1 MAIAEGTQFG
11 PYRLLEKIGAGGM
24 GEVYRVLD
32 TRLEREVALKLVS
45 DSYLVAELGSGS
57 PSPLHP
63 HDTPAQ
69 ATPHSGSHVSHERFL
84 REARSAATLNHPNVC
99 AIYDTGEQDGR
110 PYLVMELLRG
120 ETLKRYLA
128 KAGGNGLPAE
138 EVLAFAQQAAAAL
151 AAAHAKGIIHRDIKP
166 ANLFVVDALRGKHQI
181 KILDFGL
188 AKKQTGIASV
198 DARTYGIP
206 GSGSSDETAVGPGEA
221 TLELTSPGSAVG
233 TVSYMSPEQARGVP
247 LDARTD
253 LFSLGAVIYEM
264 ATGKTPFGGGST
276 AEVFAALLREDP
288 PPVST
293 ANPAMP
299 KQLDPIVAKLLA
311 KDVARRYASAEEL
324 QEDLEGLSAYPTPP
338 AKEAPSKGPKW
349 SPRWS
354 WIVAAAVLLLIVV
367 GFVWWKYGSGAA
379 PAPGGASG
387 SEPSPAGTKATKDSI
402 ILADFVNHTG
412 DPVFDTTL
420 NQALQIDLEQSP
432 VINIVSQQ
440 HLLQSVKYLGKPE
453 GTAVTPAIAREIGER
468 EGIKAIITGT
478 IANLGKQYVI
488 TLTAQNTATGD
499 EIVSEQA
506 QAPDKEHVL
515 DALGKAAATMRG
527 KLGED
532 LESIKK
538 LDTPFG
544 QATTSSLEAFRAYA
558 LGDKAHAK
566 AHDIPEAEGH
576 YLRATELD
584 PNFAMAYARLG
595 VVYINSGQVTKA
607 NKYFSKAYELSKNV
621 SERERLY
628 ITGHYYEV
636 VAGDIPKVIETLQEA
651 IQAYPGQIDNY
662 ININVAYQY
671 LGQYE
676 QGLVYAQKAVDLDP
690 QDSIAA
696 ENLLSDY
703 VALGRMAEAKKELER
718 TQALGLNS
726 STDDLVSYMV
736 TYFLLG
742 EPQQVQRVMAQ
753 VAGRP
758 DEFTATQALAASQQY
773 SGQYR
778 TAESTMRRA
787 VEQAARAKASDAQA
801 GFLLQGATALGLAG
815 LCESNEAA
823 VQQALSLDKSKQTQT
838 TAALAAAVCGNG
850 KLALP
855 LVLELSKKFPR
866 DTLIQDAYGPLSR
879 AFVALAAGHAQEA
892 VDAAEPAKSFDANLP
907 GSYLQ
912 GLAYL
917 QLHDPSHA
925 LTAFQSAVRANS
937 GTVQMGYA
945 PFRAQLQLGLARVYA
960 MGGDKPNAKKAYD
973 AFFSTWK
980 DADSDL
986 PMLVAAKKEYAAL

>member
-1 MAIAEGTQFG
+1 MIIEEGTQFG

-45 DSYLVAELGSGS
+45 DSYLIADLGSGS
-57 PSPLHP
+57 PSPLH
-63 HDTPAQ
+63 DTPAHP
-69 ATPHSGSHVSHERFL
+69 TPASGSHASHERFL

-128 KAGGNGLPAE
+128 KAGGHGLPAE
-138 EVLAFAQQAAAAL
+138 EVVAFAQQAAAAL

-188 AKKQTGIASV
+188 AKKQAGVAF
-198 DARTYGIP
+198 AGAYGPP
-206 GSGSSDETAVGPGEA
+206 GSGSSDETAVGPGSA
-221 TLELTSPGSAVG
+221 TMELTTPGSAVG
-233 TVSYMSPEQARGVP
+233 TVAYMSPEQAKGAP

-264 ATGKTPFGGGST
+264 ATGKTPFKGDST

-293 ANPAMP
+293 VNPAMP
-299 KQLDPIVAKLLA
+299 RQLDPIVAKLLA
-311 KDVARRYASAEEL
+311 KDVARRYSSAEEL
-324 QEDLEGLSAYPTPP
+324 QEDLEGVGFQPAPP
-338 AKEAPSKGPKW
+338 AAKVATSKPKW
-349 SPRWS
+349 PWMA
-354 WIVAAAVLLLIVV
+354 AAAVVLLLA
-367 GFVWWKYGSGAA
+367 GSLAWWKYRPATV
-379 PAPGGASG
+379 PAPGAPESGSQASG
-387 SEPSPAGTKATKDSI
+387 ARTTKDSL

-432 VINIVSQQ
+432 VINIVSPQ

-478 IANLGKQYVI
+478 IANLGKEYVI

-515 DALGKAAATMRG
+515 DALGKAAAAMRG

-595 VVYINSGQVTKA
+595 VVSINSGQVTKA
-607 NKYFSKAYELSKNV
+607 NNYFSKAYELSKNV

-628 ITGHYYEV
+628 IAGHYYQN
-636 VAGDIPKVIETLQEA
+636 VAGDLPKVVETLQEA

-662 ININVAYQY
+662 ININVAYQA
-671 LGQYE
+671 LGQYD
-676 QGLVYAQKAVDLDP
+676 QGLPYAQKAVEIDP

-703 VALGRMAEAKKELER
+703 VALGRMADVKRELER
-718 TQALGLNS
+718 TEKMDLNS
-726 STDDLVSYMV
+726 STDDLVIQMV
-736 TYFLLG
+736 AHFLL
-742 EPQQVQRVMAQ
+742 EQPQEVQRVMAKI
-753 VAGRP
+753 AGRP
-758 DEFTATQALAASQQY
+758 DEFIATQILATIQQY

-778 TAESTMRRA
+778 LASATIQRA
-787 VEQAARAKASDAQA
+787 AEQAARAKAPDAQA
-801 GFLLQGATALGLAG
+801 GFLLESVTARGLAG
-815 LCESNEAA
+815 LCDSND
-823 VQQALSLDKSKQTQT
+823 VVRQALSLDKSRQTQAFAT
-838 TAALAAAVCGNG
+838 LAAAICGDG
-850 KLALP
+850 KVALP
-855 LVLELSKKFPR
+855 LASELSKKYPQ
-866 DTLIQDAYGPLSR
+866 DSLIQDVFGPLTK
-879 AFVALAAGHAQEA
+879 AFMALAAGRAQDA
-892 VDAAEPAKSFDANLP
+892 IDAAEPAKPYNANYP
-907 GSYLQ
+907 ASYVQ

-917 QLHDPSHA
+917 QLHDAGHA
-925 LTAFQSAVRANS
+925 LAAFQAAARANA
-937 GTVQMGYA
+937 GTLGAVSAPYA
-945 PFRAQLQLGLARVYA
+945 AQVQLGLARAYA
-960 MGGDKPNAKKAYD
+960 MGGDKPAAKKAYE
-973 AFFSTWK
+973 AFFATWK
-980 DADSDL
+980 NADADL
-986 PMLVAAKKEYAAL
+986 PMLLAAKKEYAAL

>member
-1 MAIAEGTQFG
+1 MTIAEGTQFG

-45 DSYLVAELGSGS
+45 DSYLVAEAGSGS
-57 PSPLHP
+57 PSPLQP
-63 HDTPAQ
+63 HDTPAH
-69 ATPHSGSHVSHERFL
+69 ATPQSGSHVSHERFL

-128 KAGGNGLPAE
+128 KAGGKGLSPE
-138 EVLAFAQQAAAAL
+138 EVVAFAQQAAAAL

-188 AKKQTGIASV
+188 AKKQAGVAVADS
-198 DARTYGIP
+198 RTYGLP
-206 GSGSSDETAVGPGEA
+206 GSASSDETAVGLGEA

-233 TVSYMSPEQARGVP
+233 TVSYMSPEQARGAP

-253 LFSLGAVIYEM
+253 LFSLGTVIYEM

-276 AEVFAALLREDP
+276 ADVFVALLREDP

-293 ANPAMP
+293 VNPAMP
-299 KQLDPIVAKLLA
+299 KQLDAIVAKLLA
-311 KDVARRYASAEEL
+311 KDVAQRYASAEEL
-324 QEDLEGLSAYPTPP
+324 QEDLEGLSVQAHRLRR
-338 AKEAPSKGPKW
+338 SR
-349 SPRWS
+349 SLPRGQSGRGWLPQLL
-354 WIVAAAVLLLIVV
+354 LLLIA
-367 GFVWWKYGSGAA
+367 GGLAWWKYRPGVA
-379 PAPGGASG
+379 PAPGAAETGV
-387 SEPSPAGTKATKDSI
+387 AGNGPQTKKDSL

-432 VINIVSQQ
+432 VINIVSPQ

-453 GTAVTPAIAREIGER
+453 GTPVTPAIAREIGER

-478 IANLGKQYVI
+478 IANLGKEYVI

-515 DALGKAAATMRG
+515 DALGKAAAAMRG

-576 YLRATELD
+576 YLRAIELD

-607 NKYFSKAYELSKNV
+607 NQYFSKAYELSKNV

-676 QGLVYAQKAVDLDP
+676 QGLVYAQKAVELDP

-742 EPQQVQRVMAQ
+742 EPQQVQRIMSQ
-753 VAGRP
+753 VAGRQ
-758 DEFTATQALAASQQY
+758 DEFVATQALAATQQY

-778 TAESTMRRA
+778 MAEATIRRA
-787 VEQAARAKASDAQA
+787 VEQAGRAKASDAQA
-801 GFLLQGATALGLAG
+801 GFLLESATALRVGRAVRVERGGGTTSALVGQKQADPGSRCPGGGGVRQWQTRLAVSAG
-815 LCESNEAA
+815 VEQEVSPGYAHPGCLRAA
-823 VQQALSLDKSKQTQT
+823 VESVCGSCGRPRAGSSGCRRASQAL
-838 TAALAAAVCGNG
+838 
-850 KLALP
+850 
-855 LVLELSKKFPR
+855 
-866 DTLIQDAYGPLSR
+866 
-879 AFVALAAGHAQEA
+879 
-892 VDAAEPAKSFDANLP
+892 
-907 GSYLQ
+907 
-912 GLAYL
+912 
-917 QLHDPSHA
+917 
-925 LTAFQSAVRANS
+925 
-937 GTVQMGYA
+937 
-945 PFRAQLQLGLARVYA
+945 
-960 MGGDKPNAKKAYD
+960 
-973 AFFSTWK
+973 
-980 DADSDL
+980 
-986 PMLVAAKKEYAAL
+986 

>member
-1 MAIAEGTQFG
+1 MTIAEGTQFG

-45 DSYLVAELGSGS
+45 DSYLVAEAGSGS
-57 PSPLHP
+57 PSPLQA
-63 HDTPAQ
+63 HDTPAH
-69 ATPHSGSHVSHERFL
+69 ATPQSGSHVSHERFL

-128 KAGGNGLPAE
+128 KAGGNGLPVE
-138 EVLAFAQQAAAAL
+138 DVVAFAQQAAAAL

-188 AKKQTGIASV
+188 AKKQGGVAAV
-198 DARTYGIP
+198 DSRTYEIA
-206 GSGSSDETAVGPGEA
+206 GSGSSDVTAVGPGGA

-233 TVSYMSPEQARGVP
+233 TVSYMSPEQARGGH

-253 LFSLGAVIYEM
+253 LFSLGTVIYEM

-276 AEVFAALLREDP
+276 ADVFVSLLREDP

-293 ANPAMP
+293 VNPSMP
-299 KQLDPIVAKLLA
+299 KRLDAIVAKLLA
-311 KDVARRYASAEEL
+311 KDVARRYTSAEEL
-324 QEDLEGLSAYPTPP
+324 QEDLEGVSLAPGPP
-338 AKEAPSKGPKW
+338 AKKVPARGPKW
-349 SPRWS
+349 P
-354 WIVAAAVLLLIVV
+354 WIAAAAVLLLIAT
-367 GFVWWKYGSGAA
+367 GLAWWKYRPGVA
-379 PAPGGASG
+379 PAPGAAATGG
-387 SEPSPAGTKATKDSI
+387 EPSAAGTKATKDSI

-515 DALGKAAATMRG
+515 DALGKAAAAMRG

-607 NKYFSKAYELSKNV
+607 TKYFSKAFELSKNV

-628 ITGHYYEV
+628 IAGHYYEN

-662 ININVAYQY
+662 ININVAYQS

-676 QGLVYAQKAVDLDP
+676 QGLAFAQKAVELDP
-690 QDSIAA
+690 QDSIAG
-696 ENLLSDY
+696 ENLLSDL

-742 EPQQVQRVMAQ
+742 EPQQAQRIMAQ
-753 VAGRP
+753 LAGRQ
-758 DEFTATQALAASQQY
+758 DEFLATQALAATQQY
-773 SGQYR
+773 AGQFR
-778 TAESTMRRA
+778 LSEATMRRA
-787 VEQAARAKASDAQA
+787 TDQAARAKASDAQA
-801 GFLLQGATALGLAG
+801 GFLLEGATALGMAG
-815 LCESNEAA
+815 LCESNEKA
-823 VQQALSLDKSKQTQT
+823 VQEAMSLDKSKQTRAI
-838 TAALAAAVCGNG
+838 AALTAAVCGNS

-855 LVLELSKKFPR
+855 LALELGKKFPQ
-866 DTLIQDAYGPLSR
+866 DTLIQDVYTPLSK

-892 VDAAEPAKSFDANLP
+892 VDAAEPAKPYDANYP
-907 GSYLQ
+907 ASYVQ

-917 QLHDPSHA
+917 QLHDATHA
-925 LTAFQSAVRANS
+925 LSAFESAVRANA
-937 GTVQMGYA
+937 GTIQLGYA
-945 PFRAQLQLGLARVYA
+945 PYRAQVQFGLARAYA
-960 MGGDKPNAKKAYD
+960 LGGDKANAKKAYQ
-973 AFFSTWK
+973 AGFVIWK
-980 DADSDL
+980 DADADL
-986 PMLVAAKKEYAAL
+986 PMLLAAKKEYAAL